1 MLALTNNFYFMKQIL
16 LFVVLF
22 SPFCFSQETDSLDVY
37 RSEKMDSA
45 GVQKKK
51 EMKTKNIDDVVITGT
66 LKPVSRSKSPVA
78 VEIYSQK
85 FFQKNPTPN
94 IFESIA
100 MVNGVKPQLNC
111 SVCNTGDIHINGLEG
126 PYTMILID
134 GMPIVSSLSTVYGL
148 SGIPNSLVDR
158 IEVVKGPASSIYG
171 SEAMGGVINIIT
183 KNALTAP
190 KLSIDLMT
198 TTWNENNVDL
208 STKFSL
214 GKKAASLLSLNYFNA
229 TQRFDENHDNF
240 TDGALQN
247 RISVFN
253 KWNFKRNENRQA
265 SFALRYLYEDRFGGQ
280 MQWNRSYRGS
290 DQVYGES
297 IYTNRVEAFGIYQW
311 PLKENI
317 ITQLSYNFHDQNSFY
332 GNNPFLATQKVAFA
346 QNYWD
351 KKLGNHD
358 LILGVTFKRTFY
370 DDNTPGTLSA
380 DGFTN
385 EPMKSPIIGAFI
397 QDQWE
402 INEKNTLLL
411 GYRLDYDKIHHAVH
425 SPRFAWKFSP
435 NPYHTL
441 RFNFGTGFR
450 VVNLF
455 TEDHAALTGSRE
467 VVIQSNLKP
476 ERSVNGNLNYI
487 WKIPAGD
494 RLINLDVSAFYTY
507 FSNKIVGDFD
517 TDPGKIIYDNLH
529 GYGISRGASL
539 NVDYSFSFPLSIN
552 AGVTYLDVYQK
563 FDDGRE
569 KSQQLHAPKW
579 SGTYALTYRFLND
592 LTIDFTGQ
600 FYGPM
605 RLPVL
610 PNDYRPEYSP
620 WYSLANIQVSK
631 SFRSGFEVYCG
642 IKNLFN
648 FTPKDPLMRP
658 FDPFDRTVNDP
669 VTNPNGY
676 TFDTTYG
683 YAPMQKIRGF
693 LGVKYTLK

>member
-1 MLALTNNFYFMKQIL
+1 MKRI
-16 LFVVLF
+16 LF
-22 SPFCFSQETDSLDVY
+22 SITLLSSYCFSQETDSLSWQHPV
-37 RSEKMDSA
+37 EKDSSA
-45 GVQKKK
+45 VSQPKVR
-51 EMKTKNIDDVVITGT
+51 MSTIDDVVLTGT
-66 LKPVSRSKSPVA
+66 IKPFSRSKSPVA
-78 VEIYSQK
+78 VEVYSQK
-85 FFQKNPTPN
+85 FFQKNPTPS
-94 IFESIA
+94 IFEAIA

-190 KLSIDLMT
+190 KLSVDMMT
-198 TTWNENNVDL
+198 STWSENNLDV
-208 STKFSL
+208 STKFNI
-214 GKKAASLLSLNYFNA
+214 GKNAASLLSINYFSFKEKIDQNK
-229 TQRFDENHDNF
+229 DNF
-240 TDGALQN
+240 TDAALQS
-247 RISVFN
+247 RVSVFN
-253 KWNFKRNENRQA
+253 KWNFQRKENRQA
-265 SFALRYLYEDRFGGQ
+265 SFAMRYLYEDRFGGE

-290 DQVYGES
+290 GDVYGES
-297 IYTNRVEAFGIYQW
+297 IYTNRAEVFGLYQW
-311 PLKENI
+311 PLKEYI
-317 ITQLSYNFHDQNSFY
+317 VTQFSYNYHDQNSFY
-332 GNNPFLATQKVAFA
+332 GTNPYNALQKVAFA
-346 QNYWD
+346 QTYWS

-358 LILGVTFKRTFY
+358 LTGGVTFKRTFY
-370 DDNTPGTLSA
+370 DDNTPGTLSG
-380 DGFTN
+380 DGITN
-385 EPMKSPIIGAFI
+385 APMKSPIWGAFV

-402 INEKNTLLL
+402 INDKNTLLV
-411 GYRLDYDKIHHAVH
+411 GYRFDYDKIHHEVH

-467 VVIQSNLKP
+467 VMIKSDLKP

-487 WKIPAGD
+487 WKIPVGT
-494 RLINLDVSAFYTY
+494 RLLQLDASAFYTY

-517 TDPGKIIYDNLH
+517 TDPDKIIYDNLH
-529 GYGISRGASL
+529 GYGISRGASM
-539 NVDYSFSFPLSIN
+539 NVDFNFSFPLSVN
-552 AGVTYLDVYQK
+552 VGVTYLDVYQK
-563 FDDGRE
+563 FDEDHK

-579 SGTYALTYRFLND
+579 SGTYNLSYKFTND
-592 LTIDFTGQ
+592 LALDFTGQ

-620 WYSLANIQVSK
+620 FYSLANIQVSK
-631 SFRSGFEVYCG
+631 SFKSGFEVYG
-642 IKNLFN
+642 GVKNLFN

-658 FDPFDRTVNDP
+658 FDPFDKYADDP
-669 VTNPNGY
+669 ISNPNHY
-676 TFDTTYG
+676 TFDTAYG
-683 YAPMQKIRGF
+683 YAPMQRIRGF